1 MPTYNLPTNKLRDL
15 IAVLQSL
22 DPDIEHNITEIEV
35 ITDGRRVMYTGEYTE
50 AKFVE
55 DIHDR
60 CGIKC
65 ALDIRSLATAI
76 EALFTENQDLTA
88 ERDELKSQVDGIKR
102 VLGVD

>member
-1 MPTYNLPTNKLRDL
+1 MKYTIPTNKLRDL

-22 DPDIEHNITEIEV
+22 DPDIEHNIPEIEV
-35 ITDGRRVMYTGEYTE
+35 TNDGRRVMSTGEYTE

-60 CGIKC
+60 CGIEC
-65 ALDIRSLATAI
+65 ALDIRSLAITIDDFLIAN
-76 EALFTENQDLTA
+76 EDLTA
-88 ERDELKSQVDGIKR
+88 ERDELKSQINGIKR